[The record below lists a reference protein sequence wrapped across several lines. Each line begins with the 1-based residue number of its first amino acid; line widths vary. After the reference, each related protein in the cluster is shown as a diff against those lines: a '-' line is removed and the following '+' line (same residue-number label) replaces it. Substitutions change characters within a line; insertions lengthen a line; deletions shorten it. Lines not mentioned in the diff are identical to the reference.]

1 MRRQSSL
8 RDAARADSLMK
19 DTAQIIENLMNNL
32 SRGLVFV
39 DSERR
44 ISICNQKAREIT
56 GIDFD
61 RTNTHEAGQIM
72 PGDIVVIADNALGD
86 DDGDLTVEDL
96 ELINIRD
103 RKIRTGDM
111 IIGAGVYK
119 NRKIEPVY
127 KYMRGHQLN
136 TPFELDTR
144 YLGFHIN
151 ARIDSSDKSIDI
163 SVNGK
168 VFAMNFFNA
177 IGHMVVIDG
186 VTGQI
191 KFFQMPGYSIRKE
204 AAGTLMNGG
213 TFFAKKGSNEE
224 DFPVIG
230 KKLLEVFDESEL
242 TRKVFELLEG
252 KEAHIKDSLYEINRR
267 PFICSLFPL
276 IDSEDENRIKGVFMM
291 LQDATEL
298 EELLD
303 DRNRIIEE
311 IEKQH
316 RVHSSYRKSFPKDAF
331 RKFVGSGPLIQDVKY
346 LAYKASQTR
355 FNVII
360 TGESGTGKS
369 QLAREIHTIANPSAP
384 FVEVNCNAI
393 APTLFE
399 SELFGYVGGAFT
411 GASVSGKAG
420 YFEAADGG
428 TIFLDEIGEIPL
440 DIQVKLLHVL
450 QNKIIYRVGSSKP
463 IKVDLRVIAATN
475 RNLEEEVLR
484 GTFRRD
490 LFYRINVFPIDIPPL
505 RDRKTDLYLL
515 INQIMKRICEQYDMP
530 VKQFS
535 GEALRKMLSYSWPGN
550 VRELENVIERA
561 ITLCETSLIYPEHIN
576 IAERKIAT
584 TMKDLISIEEARI
597 IEEALIRNNS
607 DRKKVMEELD
617 ISRSSF
623 YEKCK
628 KYQIPV

>member
-1 MRRQSSL
+1 MIE
-8 RDAARADSLMK
+8 
-19 DTAQIIENLMNNL
+19 TTQIIENLMNNL

-39 DSERR
+39 DSEKR

-61 RTNTHEAGQIM
+61 RTNTHESGEIM

-127 KYMRGHQLN
+127 KYIRGHQLN
-136 TPFELDTR
+136 TPFEMDTR

-151 ARIDSSDKSIDI
+151 VKIDSSKKNIII

-168 VFAMNFFNA
+168 TFAMNFFNA
-177 IGHMVVIDG
+177 IGHIVVIDG
-186 VTGQI
+186 VNGQI
-191 KFFQMPGYSIRKE
+191 KFFQMPGYSVRKE
-204 AAGTLMNGG
+204 AAGTLIKGAR
-213 TFFAKKGSNEE
+213 FLAKRSSNEE
-224 DFPVIG
+224 EFQVIG

-242 TRKVFELLEG
+242 TRKVFELLKGDEDQ
-252 KEAHIKDSLYEINRR
+252 IKDALYEINRR
-267 PFICSLFPL
+267 PFICSIFPL
-276 IDSEDENRIKGVFMM
+276 KNVEENQTRGVFMM

-298 EELLD
+298 EALLD

-316 RVHSSYRKSFPKDAF
+316 KVHSSYKKSFPKDAF
-331 RKFVGSGPLIQDVKY
+331 KKIVGSGPLIQDIKY
-346 LAYKASQTR
+346 LAYKASQTK

-369 QLAREIHTIANPSAP
+369 QLAREIHNIGNPKAP

-411 GASVSGKAG
+411 GASTSGKEG

-440 DIQVKLLHVL
+440 EIQVKLLHVL
-450 QNKIIYRVGSSKP
+450 QNKTIYRVGSSKP
-463 IKVDLRVIAATN
+463 INVDVRVIAATN
-475 RNLEEEVLR
+475 RNLEEEVLA

-515 INQIMKRICEQYDMP
+515 INQIMKRICEQYDIS

-561 ITLCETSLIYPEHIN
+561 ITLCETPLIYPEHIN
-576 IAERKIAT
+576 ISEKKIAV
-584 TMKDLISIEEARI
+584 TMKDLLAHEEVRI
-597 IEEALIRNNS
+597 IEEALVRNNS
-607 DRKKVMEELD
+607 DKKKVIEELD

-628 KYQIPV
+628 KYDIPV